1 MARIITSEDDVPN
14 GWVRIADLTDNAT
27 DAKILSD
34 AHTTGDLD
42 AVKLIRTTS
51 EVRTGPVWVDA
62 VAAKALLAKCQAK
75 RDGKPAAAE
84 KSSVEQPSPWELGV
98 IAVSLQRIADA
109 LEAMATRPS

>member
-1 MARIITSEDDVPN
+1 MARIITSESDVPS

-62 VAAKALLAKCQAK
+62 AAAKALLTKCQAK
-75 RDGKPAAAE
+75 RDGKPAASDKTADWQL
-84 KSSVEQPSPWELGV
+84 SV

-109 LEAMATRPS
+109 LESMATRPS